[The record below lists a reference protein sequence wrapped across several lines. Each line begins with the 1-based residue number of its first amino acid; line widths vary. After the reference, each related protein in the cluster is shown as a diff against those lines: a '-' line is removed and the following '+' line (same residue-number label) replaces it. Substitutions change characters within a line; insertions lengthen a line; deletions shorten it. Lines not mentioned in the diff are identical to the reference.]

1 MIDNEELLRE
11 IERLEAENKSLRLQ
25 TQVEKRTRRP
35 TYNHDKLTRIPEFED
50 IFWRRGDDGSK
61 YLINEQW
68 VIALGTMARA
78 TLFPQYTGPYITKR
92 GELTIRYAKCI
103 DLSSKEYLQYI
114 EFLDDVFAHLA
125 ARASAA
131 HKEANNDN
139 L

>member
-25 TQVEKRTRRP
+25 TQVEKRTMRP
-35 TYNHDKLTRIPEFED
+35 TYNHDKLMRIPEFEN
-50 IFWRRGDDGSK
+50 IFWRRYDDGSK

-114 EFLDDVFAHLA
+114 EFLDDIFAHLA
-125 ARASAA
+125 ARASTA
-131 HKEANNDN
+131 HKEAAE
-139 L
+139 